1 MDRPRIKL
9 DEFVKTEYTTWATAH
24 FKTHKFQLERITY
37 SWSHLFGCYLDE
49 IDQSKVEQYRNKRLG
64 QTKPD
69 ILTTSAP
76 GCRPDQNG
84 AR

>member
-1 MDRPRIKL
+1 MSPKP
-9 DEFVKTEYTTWATAH
+9 
-24 FKTHKFQLERITY
+24 KTHKFQLERITY

-49 IDQSKVEQYRNKRLG
+49 IDRSKVEQYRNKRLG

-76 GCRPDQNG
+76 GG
-84 AR
+84 